1 MSPAPAKAEQEAL
14 DLLDQA
20 WSLGID
26 TLDTAFSYGSAH
38 EVISKSDKPFKIHTK
53 LGENLFEKDTVDSFS
68 EIFKNKII
76 EILYFHNPEAA
87 ENSKLLREASNI
99 LKPYQIDLGVSIYLR
114 KEFMEAVRDK
124 NVGAVQAPV
133 NIFNRQID
141 SECFALARQYN
152 RKVIIRSIF
161 LQGLISTNWNQL
173 IHKTP
178 NLVDYLKELELI
190 ATKHS
195 ITIEECAFAW
205 LNKFSTSYGV
215 IIGVEDIQ
223 QLNANYKF
231 FQTLQNRP
239 ELIEDLNKMHIPNP
253 DEVDPR
259 NWNFK
264 NN

>member
-1 MSPAPAKAEQEAL
+1 M

-26 TLDTAFSYGSAH
+26 TLDTAFSYGPAH

-53 LGENLFEKDTVDSFS
+53 LGENLFEKDIVDKFS

-87 ENSKLLREASNI
+87 QNSKLLYEASNI
-99 LKPYQIDLGVSIYLR
+99 LKLYQIDLGVSIYLKR
-114 KEFMEAVRDK
+114 EFIDAALDE
-124 NVGAVQAPV
+124 NVDAIQAPV
-133 NIFNRQID
+133 NILNRQID
-141 SECFALARQYN
+141 SECVALAHQYTK
-152 RKVIIRSIF
+152 KVIVRSIF

-173 IHKTP
+173 VQKTP
-178 NLVDYLKELELI
+178 DLVNYLKNLEQI
-190 ATKHS
+190 AIKHS
-195 ITIEECAFAW
+195 ISIEECAFAW
-205 LNKFSTSYGV
+205 LNNFSTFYGV

-231 FQTLQNRP
+231 FHTLQNRP

>member
-1 MSPAPAKAEQEAL
+1 LSPAPAKAEQEAL

-53 LGENLFEKDTVDSFS
+53 LEENLFEKNTIESFS

-76 EILYFHNPEAA
+76 EILYFHNPAAA
-87 ENSKLLREASNI
+87 ENSTLLYEATNI
-99 LKPYQIDLGVSIYLR
+99 LKPYQIELGVSIYLKR
-114 KEFMEAVRDK
+114 EFIGAVQDK
-124 NVGAVQAPV
+124 NLGAIQAPV

-141 SECFALARQYN
+141 SECFALALHYN
-152 RKVIIRSIF
+152 KKVIVRSIF

-178 NLVDYLKELELI
+178 NLVDYLKNLELI

-195 ITIEECAFAW
+195 ISIEECAFAW
-205 LNKFSTSYGV
+205 LNNFSTAYGV
-215 IIGVEDIQ
+215 IIGVENMQ

-239 ELIEDLNKMHIPNP
+239 ELIEDLNTILVPNP

-264 NN
+264 IN